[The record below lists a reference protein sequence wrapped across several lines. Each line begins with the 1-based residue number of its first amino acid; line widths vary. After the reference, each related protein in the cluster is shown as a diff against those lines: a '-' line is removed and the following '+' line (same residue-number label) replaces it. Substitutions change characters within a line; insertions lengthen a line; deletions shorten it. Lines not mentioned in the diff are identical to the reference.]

1 MGFTSVEEIETRAK
15 AQGCQLW
22 EAILHD
28 DMTERQADRL
38 ESIGKMMKL

>member
-15 AQGCQLW
+15 AEDCQLW

-28 DMTERQADRL
+28 DMTERSPRVHWQD
-38 ESIGKMMKL
+38 E